1 MKGGGHDNY
10 PDDDDDAAGD
20 DDDDDGDDEDGE
32 NLLTTLIWS
41 AVRHCWRSCA
51 LLTINGVGCLTV
63 GMIID
68 HMDDDDRADDS
79 DDHVFVDDHSNLL
92 FQSCVGRNWIWRFFA
107 CFPSEINCI

>member
-1 MKGGGHDNY
+1 MKGGGHDSD
-10 PDDDDDAAGD
+10 PDDDAAGD
-20 DDDDDGDDEDGE
+20 PDDDDGDDEDGE

-63 GMIID
+63 GMIIN

-79 DDHVFVDDHSNLL
+79 DDHVFVDVNYKPREKLQGFEHVINDHSNVS
-92 FQSCVGRNWIWRFFA
+92 FDEEA
-107 CFPSEINCI
+107 